1 VDLVATSPLRRVPPE
16 RPALGNG
23 KEGIVKDRL
32 DSLHDRIL
40 SVSRNPGEP
49 SHSDAPFLG
58 VGVGLR
64 PKHHA
69 SIREAP
75 DPARLGIDFFE
86 ALSENYLV
94 PGGRPPRVLEE
105 VRTAFPVVL
114 HGVSLNVGS
123 ADLLDLS
130 YLAEL
135 AALARRFEV
144 AWVSDHL
151 CWTGVGG
158 RNLHDLLPLPYTEE
172 ALAHAAERV
181 MRVQDLLGRRIALEN
196 VSSYL
201 TYHADEMSEWEFLAA
216 VAERAD
222 CGILLDVN
230 NVFVSAHNHGF
241 DPERYLAAIPR
252 ERVFQIHLAGHSR
265 ASGLLIDTHDHPV
278 CSEVWGLFESALRR
292 LGPVS
297 TLIEWDDQI
306 PELETLAAEAARAR
320 EILARV
326 AREEEWDGAS
336 RAAGSRKR
344 PASAPAPHHGA

>member
-1 VDLVATSPLRRVPPE
+1 MNASSRERRQPGGFASPAR
-16 RPALGNG
+16 G
-23 KEGIVKDRL
+23 
-32 DSLHDRIL
+32 
-40 SVSRNPGEP
+40 SVSGTEV
-49 SHSDAPFLG
+49 PFLG

-64 PKHHA
+64 PKHYPR
-69 SIREAP
+69 ILETP

-86 ALSENYLV
+86 AISENYMV
-94 PGGRPPRVLEE
+94 PGGRPLRVLEE
-105 VRTAFPVVL
+105 VRAAFPVVL
-114 HGVSLNVGS
+114 HGVALNAGS
-123 ADLLDLS
+123 ADPLHAG

-135 AALARRFEV
+135 SALARRYEP

-158 RNLHDLLPLPYTEE
+158 RNLHDLLPLPYTEG
-172 ALAHAAERV
+172 ALAHVAERV
-181 MRVQDLLGRRIALEN
+181 MRVQDRLGRRIALEN

-201 TYHADEMSEWEFLAA
+201 AYQADGMPEWEFLAR

-241 DPERYLAAIPR
+241 DPERYLAAIPP
-252 ERVFQIHLAGHSR
+252 ERVWQIHLAGHSEQ
-265 ASGLLIDTHDHPV
+265 GPLLIDTHDHPV
-278 CSEVWGLFESALRR
+278 RAEVWALFESAVRR
-292 LGPVS
+292 LGPIS
-297 TLIEWDDQI
+297 TLIEWDDRI

-336 RAAGSRKR
+336 SAAIARRGTALASTAHHRA
-344 PASAPAPHHGA
+344 